1 MSNDE
6 KIERRQAAARR
17 SDVVVLTA
25 CPDYSE
31 EHARAAVCSALEKW
45 PGFSGIR
52 PGVRV
57 AVKVNLVTGASP
69 KKAVT
74 THPQLVTELC
84 RQLTMRGAEVTVGDS
99 PGGLFTREALRRAY
113 RESGMEQIEQTGHP
127 G

>member
-6 KIERRQAAARR
+6 TIERRQAAARR
-17 SDVVVLTA
+17 SGVVVLTA

-31 EHARAAVCSALEKW
+31 EHVRKAVCRALEEW

-84 RQLTMRGAEVTVGDS
+84 RQLIMRGAEVTVGDS

-113 RESGMEQIEQTGHP
+113 RESGMEQIEHP

>member
-6 KIERRQAAARR
+6 TIERRQAAARR
-17 SDVVVLTA
+17 PDVVVLTA

-31 EHARAAVCSALEKW
+31 EHVRKAVCRALEEW
-45 PGFSGIR
+45 PGLSGIG

-84 RQLTMRGAEVTVGDS
+84 RQLTMRGAEVTVGRK
-99 PGGLFTREALRRAY
+99 TE
-113 RESGMEQIEQTGHP
+113 
-127 G
+127 